1 MTYFCMTPTDSLTA
15 SNLERSS
22 RKKFTLILVRPKTKK
37 VIKILMPERIDTK
50 VILRYRKGT
59 ENSLKMHFLKRL
71 K

>member
-1 MTYFCMTPTDSLTA
+1 MTPTDSLTA

-37 VIKILMPERIDTK
+37 VIKIPERIDTK